1 MTALKH
7 PPANSASSI
16 RRLSFIARI
25 DGMLPTWHAGGAHHM
40 RWAIGMKGCG
50 MNGAQYAL
58 AALVGERPDAA
69 ERRRSQRRQV
79 ALTVLI
85 GVLSLVL
92 CGSISGGSISANP
105 AGRGR

>member
-1 MTALKH
+1 MLA
-7 PPANSASSI
+7 ARIGYVGDRDGRI
-16 RRLSFIARI
+16 RRM
-25 DGMLPTWHAGGAHHM
+25 G
-40 RWAIGMKGCG
+40 
-50 MNGAQYAL
+50 GAQYAL